1 MTLYKPFYIISV
13 LILSLS
19 ACSTAPKNT
28 DLEKVFRQ
36 IPDSEYK
43 KIMDEYTFNDK
54 KYNGFYNTY
63 DSTITIINSVVS
75 EALLQRDGFFMQW
88 DSAKAQ
94 SEREK
99 SIQKMSSSSEFFI
112 SMYTPQSGHND
123 LDKANSMWKV
133 VLESAGQRYE
143 GKVTKL
149 KKNLV
154 QTQNLFPNHTR
165 FNKAYIV
172 TFNVPM
178 TRIEREKS
186 VIILTSSLG
195 NSTFRF

>member
-1 MTLYKPFYIISV
+1 MKSLIQILLLTLSIFIN
-13 LILSLS
+13 
-19 ACSTAPKNT
+19 ACSTPTKNT
-28 DLEKVFRQ
+28 DLEKVFKQ
-36 IPDSEYK
+36 IPESEYK
-43 KIMDEYTFNDK
+43 KIMNEYTFNDK

-63 DSTITIINSVVS
+63 DSTITIINSVIT
-75 EALLQRDGFFMQW
+75 EALLQRDGYFMQW

-99 SIQKMSSSSEFFI
+99 SLQKMSSNSEFVI
-112 SMYTPQSGHND
+112 SMFTPQSEHND
-123 LDKANSMWKV
+123 LDKPNSMWKV

-143 GKVTKL
+143 GKITKL

-154 QTQNLFPNHTR
+154 QIQNLFPYHSR

-172 TFNVPM
+172 TFDIPM
-178 TRIEREKS
+178 TRIENEKS